1 MATKV
6 GFYPGSFDP
15 ITNGHI
21 DVIERACALCDRL
34 IIGIGSNATKT
45 PMFSHE
51 DRIRLLKD
59 CVAPLSARTGTEIE
73 VLIFSGLTVDA
84 ATQHGAGIIVRGLR
98 DSTDYNYEMQMAG
111 MNSTMRPTVQT
122 VFVPSSAEVR
132 HITATLVRQ
141 IHQMQGDI
149 SPFVPATVLKALKSL

>member
-1 MATKV
+1 MTLKV

-21 DVIERACALCDRL
+21 DVIERACALVDRL
-34 IIGIGSNATKT
+34 VIGIGSNATKT
-45 PMFSHE
+45 PIFSHD
-51 DRIRLLKD
+51 DRIALLKA
-59 CVAPLSARTGTEIE
+59 CVAPLAASTATEIE
-73 VLIFSGLTVDA
+73 VMVYSGLTVDA
-84 ATQHGAGIIVRGLR
+84 ATQLGAGIIVRGLR

-149 SPFVPATVLKALKSL
+149 SPFVPETVLKALNAR